1 MLSSIWGFVKSAG
14 FMAVVALVSFV
25 VAIYVGFYYEKQ
37 GNISI
42 ELMQPTKVLDIHQAV
57 GGLSISYNGE
67 ELRTAKKNLWLI
79 NVTIKNTGNAVI
91 RKGDFDD
98 SSLLTLRV
106 SGGEVVEKPTIITD
120 SVYLKDNIKPR
131 ISNDSLVFNPVI
143 IEPDEKFRVSF
154 FVLGSENSSPVIS
167 LVGKV
172 AGVKGFDI
180 LKMSGDSQTESFW
193 SEVFTTSK
201 WWYQI
206 IRVFVYAF
214 LCLILM
220 ALLAMSLSIPSD
232 IISARRK
239 NKEKSIRS
247 VKVNDYK
254 PEEDISLQRKTLL
267 DFYVAGGVEK
277 LGFADACFKIADDR
291 KKLFLKLRNY
301 GVNNDEFIHEIIK
314 ALCPVRYTLKSTYEE
329 MRKKKL
335 ISDNYYVDPLYLD
348 EFEQICEHLNVDINE
363 FHKRKFSGKRTE
375 MHEGYNNETLMD
387 KLVDLNKE

>member
-1 MLSSIWGFVKSAG
+1 
-14 FMAVVALVSFV
+14 
-25 VAIYVGFYYEKQ
+25 
-37 GNISI
+37 
-42 ELMQPTKVLDIHQAV
+42 
-57 GGLSISYNGE
+57 
-67 ELRTAKKNLWLI
+67 
-79 NVTIKNTGNAVI
+79 TGNAVI

-232 IISARRK
+232 IIS
-239 NKEKSIRS
+239 
-247 VKVNDYK
+247 
-254 PEEDISLQRKTLL
+254 
-267 DFYVAGGVEK
+267 
-277 LGFADACFKIADDR
+277 
-291 KKLFLKLRNY
+291 
-301 GVNNDEFIHEIIK
+301 
-314 ALCPVRYTLKSTYEE
+314 
-329 MRKKKL
+329 
-335 ISDNYYVDPLYLD
+335 
-348 EFEQICEHLNVDINE
+348 
-363 FHKRKFSGKRTE
+363 
-375 MHEGYNNETLMD
+375 
-387 KLVDLNKE
+387 

>member
-1 MLSSIWGFVKSAG
+1 
-14 FMAVVALVSFV
+14 
-25 VAIYVGFYYEKQ
+25 
-37 GNISI
+37 
-42 ELMQPTKVLDIHQAV
+42 
-57 GGLSISYNGE
+57 
-67 ELRTAKKNLWLI
+67 
-79 NVTIKNTGNAVI
+79 
-91 RKGDFDD
+91 
-98 SSLLTLRV
+98 
-106 SGGEVVEKPTIITD
+106 
-120 SVYLKDNIKPR
+120 
-131 ISNDSLVFNPVI
+131 
-143 IEPDEKFRVSF
+143 
-154 FVLGSENSSPVIS
+154 
-167 LVGKV
+167 
-172 AGVKGFDI
+172 
-180 LKMSGDSQTESFW
+180 
-193 SEVFTTSK
+193 
-201 WWYQI
+201 
-206 IRVFVYAF
+206 
-214 LCLILM
+214 M

-277 LGFADACFKIADDR
+277 LEFADACFKIADDR